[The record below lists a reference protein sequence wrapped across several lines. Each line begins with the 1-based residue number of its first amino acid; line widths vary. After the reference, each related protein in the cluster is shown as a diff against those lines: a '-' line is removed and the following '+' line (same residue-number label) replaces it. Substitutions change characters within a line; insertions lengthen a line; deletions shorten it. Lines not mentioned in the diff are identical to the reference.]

1 MGRTVELIVLVNM
14 LTGENLAA
22 VRRGAALIRARASSA
37 P

>member
-1 MGRTVELIVLVNM
+1 VESMGRTLDLILLVNM

-22 VRRGAALIRARASSA
+22 VGVAL